1 MVDKRLH
8 ALSRHDPLYFNTQP
22 CFDVALPVAAATPR
36 RCAKEMN
43 LKILAITLTLSVS
56 SSATVRSNEL
66 ETLTESYE
74 REKARVLAPVE
85 AKYQK
90 ALEDLLLKYTKA
102 GRLDEATAVQVLL
115 ADRNNEGGGDWL
127 RTADTEW
134 RWDSGGVLTLQKN
147 LRALH
152 TKWPKPG
159 KWTRTAED
167 TIEMIDGYDRKFTV
181 KFKNRGAAA
190 VIGPDGSTTLITI
203 LEE

>member
-1 MVDKRLH
+1 
-8 ALSRHDPLYFNTQP
+8 
-22 CFDVALPVAAATPR
+22 
-36 RCAKEMN
+36 MN
-43 LKILAITLTLSVS
+43 LKLLAATMTFSAISI
-56 SSATVRSNEL
+56 ATVLSNEL
-66 ETLTESYE
+66 ETLSQAYE

-85 AKYQK
+85 LKYQK
-90 ALEDLLLKYTKA
+90 ALEELLLKYTKA
-102 GRLDEATAVQVLL
+102 GRLNEATAVQALL

-127 RTADTEW
+127 RTADTKW
-134 RWDSGGVLTLQKN
+134 KWNSGGVLTLQKN

-159 KWTRTAED
+159 KWTRTGED

-181 KFKNRGAAA
+181 KFKDRKAAA